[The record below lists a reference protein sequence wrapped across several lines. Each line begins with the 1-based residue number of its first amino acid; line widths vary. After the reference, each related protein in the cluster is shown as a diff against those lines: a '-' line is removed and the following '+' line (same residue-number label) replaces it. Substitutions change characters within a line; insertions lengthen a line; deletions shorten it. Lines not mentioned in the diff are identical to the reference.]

1 MPYGRCIA
9 QPADDMNFDFSED
22 LNLLREQ
29 ARRFL
34 GERCAPAVVRAVF
47 EDDRPTDRALWN
59 EVAGLGWL
67 GCAIPEGLGGIG
79 LGHEA
84 LCVLA
89 EELGRANA
97 PLPFGSSVFLA
108 TEAILRFGSPAQ
120 QQAWLP
126 GLAAGERI
134 GCLALAEG
142 PGNPRAASVAMQLEN
157 GRLHGAKWPVAD
169 GAAADFALVAVREP
183 EGGFALVRVEL
194 AADGVRRTPLQTL
207 DPSRPQVRIDFDC
220 ARAERLGDRVLG
232 WPEIEGLLDRAAVL
246 TAFEQIGGA
255 AACLD
260 AATAYAKERL
270 AFGRPIGSFQAIK
283 HKLADVFVAIELA
296 RSNAYYG
303 AWALET
309 DAPELTAA
317 AAAARIA
324 ATQAFHLASKENIQV
339 HGGMG
344 FTWEMDCHLY
354 LRRAK
359 VLSAALGSPA
369 WWKERLVREYEAR
382 MQPRLQEPQS
392 AAVQAAAAA
401 RAGQAQPCACALDDE
416 PTTLASAGARRPT
429 DHERSVRH
437 GLQ

>member
-1 MPYGRCIA
+1 
-9 QPADDMNFDFSED
+9 MNFDFSED

-34 GERCAPAVVRAVF
+34 GERCTPAVVRAVF
-47 EDDRPTDRALWN
+47 EDDRPTDRALWS

-67 GCAIPEGLGGIG
+67 GCAIPEDLGGIG

-126 GLAAGERI
+126 AIARGDSI
-134 GCLALAEG
+134 GTFALAEG
-142 PGNPRAASVAMQLEN
+142 PGNPRAAGIGLQLES
-157 GRLHGAKWPVAD
+157 GRLHGVKWPVAD
-169 GAAADFALVAVREP
+169 GAAADFAVVAVREP
-183 EGGFALVRVEL
+183 DGGFALVRVEL
-194 AADGVRRTPLQTL
+194 DADGVRRTPLQTL

-232 WPEIEGLLDRAAVL
+232 WTEVERLLDRAAVL

-255 AACLD
+255 TACLE
-260 AATAYAKERL
+260 AATAHAKERM

-317 AAAARIA
+317 AAAARLA
-324 ATQAFHLASKENIQV
+324 ATHAFHLASKESIQV

-359 VLSAALGSPA
+359 VLSGALGSPA

-382 MQPRLQEPQS
+382 ITPRPARPLPE
-392 AAVQAAAAA
+392 AAAATTE
-401 RAGQAQPCACALDDE
+401 AQPCACALDDAQ
-416 PTTLASAGARRPT
+416 PTLEIPGARRPADT
-429 DHERSVRH
+429 ERSQRH

>member
-1 MPYGRCIA
+1 
-9 QPADDMNFDFSED
+9 MNFDFSED

-34 GERCAPAVVRAVF
+34 GERCTPAVVRAVF
-47 EDDRPTDRALWN
+47 EDDRPTDRALWS

-67 GCAIPEGLGGIG
+67 GCAIPEDLGGIG

-108 TEAILRFGSPAQ
+108 TEAILRFASQAQ
-120 QQAWLP
+120 QRAWLP
-126 GLAAGERI
+126 ALASGDRI
-134 GCLALAEG
+134 GCFALAEG
-142 PGNPRAASVAMQLEN
+142 PGNPRAGGIGVQLEN

-169 GAAADFALVAVREP
+169 GAAADFAIAAVRDP
-183 EGGFALVRVEL
+183 DGGFALVRVEL
-194 AADGVRRTPLQTL
+194 ASEGVTRTALQTL
-207 DPSRPQVRIDFDC
+207 DPSRPQVRIDLDC

-232 WPEIEGLLDRAAVL
+232 WPDIEALLDRAAVL

-260 AATAYAKERL
+260 AATGYAKERL

-303 AWALET
+303 AWALDT
-309 DAPELTAA
+309 NAPELTAA
-317 AAAARIA
+317 AAAARVA
-324 ATQAFHLASKENIQV
+324 ATQAFHLASKESIQV

-382 MQPRLQEPQS
+382 MQPRLRES
-392 AAVQAAAAA
+392 QAAAVRAVAA
-401 RAGQAQPCACALDDE
+401 AQAGRTQPCACALDE
-416 PTTLASAGARRPT
+416 ELPLPASAGAGRPT
-429 DHERSVRH
+429 DNERSPRH

>member
-1 MPYGRCIA
+1 
-9 QPADDMNFDFSED
+9 MNFDFSDD
-22 LNLLREQ
+22 LNQLRAH

-34 GERCAPAVVRAVF
+34 DERCTPAVMRAVF
-47 EDDRPTDRALWN
+47 EDERATDRGLWQ
-59 EVAGLGWL
+59 EVADLGWL
-67 GCAIPEGLGGIG
+67 GCTIPEELGGIG

-97 PLPFGSSVFLA
+97 PLPFGSSVYLA
-108 TEAILRFGSPAQ
+108 TEAILRFASPQQ

-126 GLAAGERI
+126 DIASGAAI

-142 PGNPRAASVAMQLEN
+142 AGNPRAAGVGIQLEN
-157 GRLHGAKWPVAD
+157 GRLHGSKWPVAD
-169 GAAADFALVAVREP
+169 GAAAGFALVVVRDAD
-183 EGGFALVRVEL
+183 GGFALVRL
-194 AADGVRRTPLQTL
+194 DLSAPGVRRTPLQTL
-207 DPSRPQVRIDFDC
+207 DPSRPQVRLDLDC
-220 ARAERLGDRVLG
+220 AIGEPLGHRSLRWED
-232 WPEIEGLLDRAAVL
+232 IEGLLDRAAVL

-303 AWALET
+303 AWALDT

-317 AAAARIA
+317 AAAARVA
-324 ATQAFHLASKENIQV
+324 ATQAFHLASKESIQV

-369 WWKERLVREYEAR
+369 WWKERLVRDYEVR
-382 MQPRLQEPQS
+382 MVPRLAVKPGQS
-392 AAVQAAAAA
+392 ALPVE
-401 RAGQAQPCACALDDE
+401 AQPCACALDDG
-416 PTTLASAGARRPT
+416 ASRDLPGQRRPS
-429 DHERSVRH
+429 DLDRSPRH